1 MVKGVL
7 YIIGASL
14 LFGLVPTGNKYVMLS
29 GVPAE
34 CLTFYTM
41 SAISLMSFAV
51 LYVTHT
57 RVRVNAGGLFHLL
70 FLGAAGQGATT
81 FLLSLA
87 CMRIPAGLATVFH
100 FLYPTVVSVV
110 MVVLFGQKMTRFKA
124 AAIACSIGGMALMS
138 GNSGGEA
145 VRADGIL
152 LAAASSLT
160 FAFYTVS
167 NEKGNINDL
176 PLLVKLAFSSM
187 GSALLFAFISAVN
200 GKAALPGTK
209 GAWAVLLF
217 VCGLGSFTAFVCL
230 TAGIRRIGAAAASFI
245 NMLEPITSVVASVM
259 VYRDPLP
266 VQTLIGMAFVF
277 GAVLLVAVDGNL
289 PKPAHWRCPG
299 RP

>member
-1 MVKGVL
+1 MVLGSL

-41 SAISLMSFAV
+41 SVICLMSV
-51 LYVTHT
+51 TLLYITHT
-57 RVRVNAGGLFHLL
+57 RVRVNAGELCHLL

-124 AAIACSIGGMALMS
+124 AAIACSISGMALIGGS
-138 GNSGGEA
+138 SGGGA
-145 VRADGIL
+145 VRPGGIL

-160 FAFYTVS
+160 FALYTVS
-167 NEKGNINDL
+167 NEKGNINHL

-187 GSALLFAFISAVN
+187 GSALLFACISAVSR
-200 GKAALPGTK
+200 KAALPGTK
-209 GAWAVLLF
+209 GAWAILLL

-245 NMLEPITSVVASVM
+245 NMLEPVTSVVVSVM
-259 VYRDPLP
+259 VYRDPLSAR
-266 VQTLIGMAFVF
+266 TMLGMAFVF
-277 GAVLLVAVDGNL
+277 GAVLLVALDGNL
-289 PKPAHWRCPG
+289 LQPAH
-299 RP
+299 